1 MTLIHLRDCFPLRR
15 KISSNRQ
22 SLAKTVSISLMIV
35 MMAKM
40 LIAMM
45 MMRKMMLRKKPMMMI
60 GELPPQLQASISDMW
75 HEGRKCPEW
84 KFLQARHTDREIFGG
99 IANINPSKFC
109 CLWIMTAKKCHLRN
123 GAIRISSILL
133 QHV

>member
-1 MTLIHLRDCFPLRR
+1 
-15 KISSNRQ
+15 
-22 SLAKTVSISLMIV
+22 MIV

-40 LIAMM
+40 LRKMVLRKVMLGKMM
-45 MMRKMMLRKKPMMMI
+45 LRKMILRKMMLRKMMLRKTPMMMI

-123 GAIRISSILL
+123 GAIRISSMLL
-133 QHV
+133 MYG